1 MKSSK
6 HKNNIIGFAY
16 IGVVLI
22 MTFTYFVYYRTQS
35 RVNWYNEMQIQKE
48 HLIEEV
54 RDILGISW

>member
-6 HKNNIIGFAY
+6 HKNNIGFAY

-54 RDILGISW
+54 RDILGIPW